1 MFRRVTARLAALL
14 TVLALAAPAAAL
26 AQSGPFDPLPPA
38 APERTATPEP
48 TVSPTGDGGDIS
60 SGLLLGIAGG
70 LLVLFVAITY
80 VITRDARS
88 TVPDA
93 GRREDVARDA
103 GPHRHERDAKA
114 KARAKAK
121 AQRRARRTTRKRT
134 R

>member
-1 MFRRVTARLAALL
+1 MTARLAALL

-26 AQSGPFDPLPPA
+26 AQSSPFDPLPTA
-38 APERTATPEP
+38 VPERTATPEP
-48 TVSPTGDGGDIS
+48 TVSPTDDGGDIS
-60 SGLLLGIAGG
+60 TPLLLGLAGG
-70 LLVLFVAITY
+70 LLLVFVVITF

-93 GRREDVARDA
+93 DRREALPRDA
-103 GPHRHERDAKA
+103 GPHRHERDATA

-121 AQRRARRTTRKRT
+121 ASRQARKTTRKRA